1 MSGAHHQNVLKYFS
15 LIFMTY
21 NPFYLLL
28 KIWNLLGDK
37 QGLSMGYFDSM
48 NYSLYFGVC
57 LDVLSFITCMFV
69 CALCD
74 FTTISSTFAGI
85 EVYTQFRCNRR

>member
-21 NPFYLLL
+21 NPFYFVL

-37 QGLSMGYFDSM
+37 KGTSIGYFDSM
-48 NYSLYFGVC
+48 NYSLYFGTC
-57 LDVLSFITCMFV
+57 LDVLSSIICMFG
-69 CALCD
+69 CILCD
-74 FTTISSTFAGI
+74 YIVVSSTFTGI
-85 EVYTQFRCNRR
+85 EVYTKFRCNRR